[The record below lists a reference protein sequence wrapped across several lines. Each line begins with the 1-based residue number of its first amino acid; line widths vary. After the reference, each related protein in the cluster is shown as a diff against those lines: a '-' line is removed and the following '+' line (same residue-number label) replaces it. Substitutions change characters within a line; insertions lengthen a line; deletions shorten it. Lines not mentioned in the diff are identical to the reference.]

1 MAFIS
6 STAPG
11 TMLERKKRKHNHGG
25 QKKSIIL
32 SNTHRHCLLQWQ
44 MTEYGENNG
53 VISSDSDGR
62 GQVDMVTVCPL
73 GQEMR
78 SVIDRMTFKNAVQI
92 KGHGQY

>member
-1 MAFIS
+1 
-6 STAPG
+6 
-11 TMLERKKRKHNHGG
+11 
-25 QKKSIIL
+25 
-32 SNTHRHCLLQWQ
+32 

-53 VISSDSDGR
+53 VISSDGDGR

-92 KGHGQY
+92 KGRGQY

>member
-1 MAFIS
+1 MS
-6 STAPG
+6 
-11 TMLERKKRKHNHGG
+11 
-25 QKKSIIL
+25 
-32 SNTHRHCLLQWQ
+32 
-44 MTEYGENNG
+44 EYGENNG

-92 KGHGQY
+92 KGPDSISLRKLYCPDKGPFITFIQ